1 MYNRSLSYVQNMH
14 IKVDYIFEN
23 AFRSNFGFR
32 HNNKKV
38 SLKNTPKRLKLL
50 CSKDLTNYKGLGNIK

>member
-1 MYNRSLSYVQNMH
+1 MYNRSLSYVHNMH

-38 SLKNTPKRLKLL
+38 SL
-50 CSKDLTNYKGLGNIK
+50 